1 MLLKSDGGTTY
12 ATRDLATVK
21 FRQARWHPD
30 LVIYEVGA
38 EQALHFRQVFA
49 AAEMLDYVSDRHSLI
64 HTKHGLYLD
73 TDGKKFAT
81 RKGKTIKLEE
91 VLNEAIER
99 AKKLGNSDT
108 PTAQAV
114 GIGAIKY
121 FDLLHSVHSDII
133 FDWDKIMALDGNSG
147 PYLQYTYART
157 RSVLAKANNAP
168 SDLPLKS
175 SHWLTSRAVRGGR
188 QGELYSEELAVL
200 RWIYR
205 YGEVVEE
212 AATRYAPNLVC
223 NFLYEL
229 AQRFNSFYNKCSI
242 LSAQYSEQ
250 KEFRLAM
257 TKSVGEVL
265 KSGLNLLGIEA
276 LEHM

>member
-1 MLLKSDGGTTY
+1 MLLKSDGATTY

-99 AKKLGNSDT
+99 AKKLGSESD
-108 PTAQAV
+108 
-114 GIGAIKY
+114 AI
-121 FDLLHSVHSDII
+121 
-133 FDWDKIMALDGNSG
+133 
-147 PYLQYTYART
+147 R
-157 RSVLAKANNAP
+157 
-168 SDLPLKS
+168 
-175 SHWLTSRAVRGGR
+175 
-188 QGELYSEELAVL
+188 SEERRV
-200 RWIYR
+200 
-205 YGEVVEE
+205 G
-212 AATRYAPNLVC
+212 
-223 NFLYEL
+223 
-229 AQRFNSFYNKCSI
+229 
-242 LSAQYSEQ
+242 
-250 KEFRLAM
+250 KECR
-257 TKSVGEVL
+257 
-265 KSGLNLLGIEA
+265 
-276 LEHM
+276 